1 MKCCAVWALNR
12 GAANMLIVMQRSFL
26 RAAILGWRGGE
37 CNMTRM
43 MHAASTALGDRL
55 AAGIAFPR

>member
-1 MKCCAVWALNR
+1 
-12 GAANMLIVMQRSFL
+12 MLIVMHRSFV
-26 RAAILGWRGGE
+26 RASILGRCGEE

-43 MHAASTALGDRL
+43 MHAASTALGDKL